1 MTPRPVRKI
10 DHKIEAIMTPKESAI
25 EDALSKGPDEDA
37 RERYS
42 EGEPEAQQGDSAE
55 ETRPSKYKRG
65 RRWWDD
71 RS

>member
-1 MTPRPVRKI
+1 MTPCPVRKI

-25 EDALSKGPDEDA
+25 EDALSKGSEEA
-37 RERYS
+37 RERYF
-42 EGEPEAQQGDSAE
+42 EGEPEAQQE
-55 ETRPSKYKRG
+55 ELVIENRPSKYKRG